1 MKTITAQQTEYLEL
15 CSTLNPLTK
24 EYQVSSEELGIWQKE
39 IGSFQAYVPLI
50 GAYSSG
56 KSSLLNAFLQQK
68 LFRVKIDTCTD
79 IAFEIFW
86 ANQDKFEII
95 TDGKSSSVT
104 AEQIRKGHTQQNRK
118 VSAGLP

>member
-68 LFRVKIDTCTD
+68 LFRVKIDPCTD
-79 IAFEIFW
+79 IAFEIFLCCSRGQSCDFLI
-86 ANQDKFEII
+86 QDVLFIVFNII
-95 TDGKSSSVT
+95 ILFRNS
-104 AEQIRKGHTQQNRK
+104 
-118 VSAGLP
+118 